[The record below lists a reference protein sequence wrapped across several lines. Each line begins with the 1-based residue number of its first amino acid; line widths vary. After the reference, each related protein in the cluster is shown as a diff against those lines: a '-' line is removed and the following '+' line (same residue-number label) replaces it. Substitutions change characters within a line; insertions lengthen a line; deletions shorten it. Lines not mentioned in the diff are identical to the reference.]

1 MKRFSFVVRYKSF
14 TRIGQISTDRRSPMD
29 CNCAPVC
36 ETRYEGDSDLLVT
49 VVEALATVK
58 GVDPLEMDPLYD
70 VIDVE
75 AVDRLLRSHDD
86 STGPMMVLR
95 FRVDN
100 WNVFIR
106 GDGLIRVCD
115 TDMSDVSAPVFEK
128 AISD

>member
-1 MKRFSFVVRYKSF
+1 
-14 TRIGQISTDRRSPMD
+14 MD
-29 CNCAPVC
+29 CDCTPVC
-36 ETRYEGDSDLLVT
+36 ETRYEGDGDPLVT

-75 AVDRLLRSHDD
+75 AVDRLLRSHGG
-86 STGPMMVLR
+86 STGSTMVLR
-95 FRVDN
+95 FSVDN

-106 GDGLIRVCD
+106 GDGSIRVCD
-115 TDMSDVSAPVFEK
+115 SDRSDESAPVFEK